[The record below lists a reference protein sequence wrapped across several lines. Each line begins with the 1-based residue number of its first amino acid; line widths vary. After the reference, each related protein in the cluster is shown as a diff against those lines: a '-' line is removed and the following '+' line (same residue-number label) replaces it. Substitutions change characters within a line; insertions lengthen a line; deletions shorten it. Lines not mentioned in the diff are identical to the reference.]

1 MLYLSPGIYSILS
14 VFFGVRLE
22 SLGGSVN
29 PDLNV
34 SEAGEAWLHDLT
46 PGTKDANYL
55 TIVCSTIVCIVC
67 LVVIAFLLTVAV
79 AFLLYMAV
87 ETLKHRRG
95 RDLEAAVTSGGGRER
110 RGVKCA
116 LGVQET
122 CEVR

>member
-1 MLYLSPGIYSILS
+1 M
-14 VFFGVRLE
+14 
-22 SLGGSVN
+22 N

-34 SEAGEAWLHDLT
+34 SEVGEAWLHDLS

-55 TIVCSTIVCIVC
+55 TIVCSTIVGIVC
-67 LVVIAFLLTVAV
+67 LVVIAFLST
-79 AFLLYMAV
+79 MAV
-87 ETLKHRRG
+87 VFLPYWAFETLKHRRG

-116 LGVQET
+116 LGAQEN